1 MTCFNF
7 LAFALGNWSMV
18 PGDSAKR
25 PALGILVDRSSPARW
40 KACQGRGN
48 LAFVVAPDSTRLV
61 GLWWSETGFCIRQ
74 KKPWP
79 FANQVH
85 VTLVS
90 SQPSTPWVLLPW
102 ALWVL
107 GQGWALQPTYLRWC
121 RSKCP
126 SRCHSRCHSRCPS
139 RCHSRY
145 RSRSRN
151 RCHRRWEGLKEE
163 LLCLSFL
170 GGSFIWV
177 NCSNEMWCQ
186 CHP

>member
-7 LAFALGNWSMV
+7 LASALGNWFMV
-18 PGDSAKR
+18 SGDSAKR
-25 PALGILVDRSSPARW
+25 PALRILLDRSSLQDERRA
-40 KACQGRGN
+40 KVQ
-48 LAFVVAPDSTRLV
+48 
-61 GLWWSETGFCIRQ
+61 ETYWFLHKTLRQ
-74 KKPWP
+74 TCRSKTWAESGSFASPKLTAWP

-90 SQPSTPWVLLPW
+90 SQPLTPWVLLPW

-121 RSKCP
+121 RSKCI
-126 SRCHSRCHSRCPS
+126 RCHSRCHSKCHS
-139 RCHSRY
+139 RCH
-145 RSRSRN
+145 SRSRN
-151 RCHRRWEGLKEE
+151 RCHRWEGLKEE
-163 LLCLSFL
+163 LLGLSFL